1 MTSAVESSSATGST
15 SESRSSSEKRN
26 EQHARSSKSVEVNG
40 SSSSSSGDSE
50 TFSEASSTESVNT
63 TPTPIGQKPEFST
76 HFFAPGDEEVP
87 QPKPYDVVV
96 FRDFFFAGLQ
106 FLLEPFVVEVLE
118 RFDV

>member
-1 MTSAVESSSATGST
+1 MTSAVESSSATGSS

-40 SSSSSSGDSE
+40 SSSSSSVDSE

-76 HFFAPGDEEVP
+76 HFP